1 MKIIQVVGLANSGK
15 TTFIKDLIPAL
26 SSRGKVAVIK
36 HLGDHE
42 FFLEEG
48 KDTTGFFEA
57 GAAISAGVDSHKSIL
72 AIRNDSLDDLLT
84 LFYWMGIDFAVL
96 EGFKKRDFP
105 KIVIGDLSIDMCVL
119 KNPEIREVIS
129 SLDLFK
135 DFENKNEN

>member
-26 SSRGKVAVIK
+26 STRGKVAVIK

-42 FFLEEG
+42 FFLEGG

-72 AIRNDSLDDLLT
+72 AIRNNSLDDLLA
-84 LFYWMGIDFAVL
+84 LFHHMGMDFAVL

-105 KIVIGDLSIDMCVL
+105 KIVIGDLSIDRCVL
-119 KNPEIREVIS
+119 QNPEIQEVIS
-129 SLDLFK
+129 SLHLFE
-135 DFENKNEN
+135 DFADKK